1 MSLESL
7 QQKLWCRKLCYF
19 FEVCED
25 QSPASFFSLILFSIR
40 TYQTRNARDIR
51 YFNRNHKFFTTNIT
65 LNCYVATRIKYITY
79 LRLGLNHPN
88 TFTHQLSRCTYSFLG
103 LRFWNINISTL
114 YTPLS
119 CLSKGKNCGNLEWGN
134 SYFIRLFD

>member
-119 CLSKGKNCGNLEWGN
+119 CLSKGKNCRNLEWGN
-134 SYFIRLFD
+134 SYFKRLFD

>member
-1 MSLESL
+1 MNHFNKNCDAGNFVTFLRYAKINILLPFS
-7 QQKLWCRKLCYF
+7 
-19 FEVCED
+19 V
-25 QSPASFFSLILFSIR
+25 SFLFSIR

-88 TFTHQLSRCTYSFLG
+88 ISTHQLSRYTYSFLG

-114 YTPLS
+114 FTPLS
-119 CLSKGKNCGNLEWGN
+119 FLSKGKNCGNLEWGN